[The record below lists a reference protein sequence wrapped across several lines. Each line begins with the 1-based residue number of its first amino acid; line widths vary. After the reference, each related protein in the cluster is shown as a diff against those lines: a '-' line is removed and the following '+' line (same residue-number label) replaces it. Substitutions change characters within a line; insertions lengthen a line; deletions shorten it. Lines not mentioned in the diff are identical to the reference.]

1 MGKTKT
7 TENQWQPDVENQF
20 TKISHQFTPV
30 HKFVSDLCGSVVRMK
45 PKLMNFW
52 AGKRVSRMSNHSLLL
67 LSLVQDPGCF
77 GSQERFFLK
86 TGTKS
91 CDFGTSHSK
100 HLRLLQAILDGLYAA
115 EAPKRNSN
123 LNPTNGAW
131 ETRAVF
137 CVADCKNQQK
147 ACKSSNHWAFAAD
160 TELLSDERCGAFPT
174 RVVGLCKVFARTAAC
189 KKPRVA
195 KANIS
200 KLPKL
205 NKKNLKNF
213 QKKNQVLSTY
223 LSKQRNY
230 IARTSAGKL
239 VTWTAVR
246 IDLVAIWKICQDDF
260 TLMPIPCNFLLDWK
274 CIAHWIMSRPLL

>member
-1 MGKTKT
+1 MTVCWK
-7 TENQWQPDVENQF
+7 PV
-20 TKISHQFTPV
+20 HQDLTPV
-30 HKFVSDLCGSVVRMK
+30 HKVHKLVSDLCGSVVRMK

-77 GSQERFFLK
+77 GSQEFFFEERHWKLWFWK
-86 TGTKS
+86 
-91 CDFGTSHSK
+91 TSHTK
-100 HLRLLQAILDGLYAA
+100 HLRLLQSILDGLYAA

-123 LNPTNGAW
+123 LNPTNTAW
-131 ETRAVF
+131 EMCAVF

-205 NKKNLKNF
+205 NKKNGKNF
-213 QKKNQVLSTY
+213 QKKKTRCCPHIYPNKGT
-223 LSKQRNY
+223 
-230 IARTSAGKL
+230 
-239 VTWTAVR
+239 
-246 IDLVAIWKICQDDF
+246 
-260 TLMPIPCNFLLDWK
+260 TLPDPQLASWWREQLLG
-274 CIAHWIMSRPLL
+274 LTL